1 MSESSVK
8 RSRSRSITC
17 RCAREKMG
25 VGEKRAR
32 GEGQSSSGLLD
43 EADFERIRGDLQKY
57 DLQREKIIKTSRDVQ
72 KLGKQAIFS
81 LHRKDFKRA
90 EEQLDKAAGTA
101 TSLLPLVE
109 AQPTL
114 RQGSYSNALE
124 EWAEAKVSERR
135 IPPRRA
141 RPAR

>member
-1 MSESSVK
+1 
-8 RSRSRSITC
+8 
-17 RCAREKMG
+17 MG

-135 IPPRRA
+135 FPPRRA